1 MNRFLPFEWIAA
13 VRFLREGRLQTAFII
28 LGITIGVAV
37 IVFMSALLSGL
48 QVNFL
53 SRVLTSSAQIQ
64 LLPPDQV
71 ARPLRGASGMI
82 EDAVIQRP
90 AQRIVS
96 IDQWQKIRKRM
107 MTLPGI
113 LMAAPTMSGS
123 ALAVRGD
130 ASRAV
135 SITGVEPESYFRI
148 IRIPDYI
155 TAGKPALASD
165 EIIVGKQLADDL
177 GAGLGDKLNL
187 QAASGNTAVL
197 RISGL
202 FDLGNKAANERATYV
217 SLRTA
222 QSLLGRVG
230 SVTTIELKISDIY
243 AAETLA
249 QQIAAANPVK
259 AESWIATNAQF
270 FTAVRA
276 QQSSNTVIRLFVG
289 LSVAFGIAAVLVVSV
304 IQRSKD
310 IGILRAMGTTRG
322 QILRIFLIQ
331 GGLLGLIGAVIASRA
346 RELLVQVGLGHVA
359 DNKAMNMSGGEQQ
372 RVAIARALVM
382 QPALVLADEPTGNL
396 DSRSAENVFDLMRQV
411 NRASGTSFLIV
422 THNLDL
428 AQRCDRIIDV
438 ADGRLV
444 APR

>member
-1 MNRFLPFEWIAA
+1 MNRLLPFEWIAA
-13 VRFLREGRLQTAFII
+13 VRFLREGRLQTMFII

-71 ARPLRGASGMI
+71 ARPLRGTDHEI
-82 EDAVIQRP
+82 EDAVVQRP

-96 IDQWQKIRKRM
+96 IDQWQKVQQRM

-113 LMAAPTMSGS
+113 VMAAPTMSGS

-130 ASRAV
+130 ASRAI
-135 SITGVEPESYFRI
+135 SLTGVEPDSYFRI
-148 IRIPDYI
+148 IRVPDYI
-155 TAGKPALASD
+155 VSGKATLASD
-165 EIIVGKQLADDL
+165 EIIVGTQLADDL
-177 GAGLGDKLNL
+177 GATLGDKLNI
-187 QAASGNTAVL
+187 QAATGNTAVL

-202 FDLGNKAANERATYV
+202 FDLGNKASNERNSYV

-230 SVTTIELKISDIY
+230 AVTTIELKISDIY

-249 QQIAAANPVK
+249 RQIAAANPVR

-270 FTAVRA
+270 FTAVNA
-276 QQSSNTVIRLFVG
+276 QKSSNTLIRLFVG

-322 QILRIFLIQ
+322 QILRIFLVQ
-331 GGLLGLIGAVIASRA
+331 GALLGLVGAIIGGSVGIGG
-346 RELLVQVGLGHVA
+346 LVWYH
-359 DNKAMNMSGGEQQ
+359 
-372 RVAIARALVM
+372 ALVRQADGTQLFPLVLDQQLFM
-382 QPALVLADEPTGNL
+382 VTLLLAPLTGLLAATAPALRAARL
-396 DSRSAENVFDLMRQV
+396 DPVDAIR
-411 NRASGTSFLIV
+411 G
-422 THNLDL
+422 
-428 AQRCDRIIDV
+428 
-438 ADGRLV
+438 
-444 APR
+444 

>member
-165 EIIVGKQLADDL
+165 EIIVGQQLADDL

-202 FDLGNKAANERATYV
+202 FDLGNKAANERGTYV

-249 QQIAAANPVK
+249 RQIAAANPVK

-331 GGLLGLIGAVIASRA
+331 GGLLGLIGAVIGGAVGIGGLVWYHSLVRQA
-346 RELLVQVGLGHVA
+346 DGIELFPLVLDRQLFIITLIIAPLTGLLA
-359 DNKAMNMSGGEQQ
+359 AT
-372 RVAIARALVM
+372 A
-382 QPALVLADEPTGNL
+382 PAL
-396 DSRSAENVFDLMRQV
+396 
-411 NRASGTSFLIV
+411 RA
-422 THNLDL
+422 
-428 AQRCDRIIDV
+428 A
-438 ADGRLV
+438 RLNPV
-444 APR
+444 DAIRG